1 MKTLRLYDLAPSPN
15 NVKVRIALAHKG
27 LAYERIPVDPTNR
40 SKLVELSGQPLT
52 PVLTHGDTVLFDSN
66 AILRYLEA
74 NVAREPR
81 LFAPDRDTM
90 KAIEAWELRARGDF
104 GAPIS
109 LIFGQFFAAER
120 DAGRI
125 EEANDLLED
134 CAHELERHLEDKPY
148 LVGQHLSAA
157 DCCVAPLLWYGCLS
171 EADAKNLGGPI
182 PAFFREHLRLPEG
195 LPRTRAWV
203 RRVVGPIA

>member
-1 MKTLRLYDLAPSPN
+1 MPTLRLYDLAPSPN

-40 SKLVELSGQPLT
+40 AKLVELSGQPLT
-52 PVLTHGDTVLFDSN
+52 PVLTHGDTVMFDSS

-81 LFAPDRDTM
+81 LFATTRETM
-90 KAIEAWELRARGDF
+90 KAIEAWELRSRGDF
-104 GAPIS
+104 GAPVS
-109 LIFGQFFAAER
+109 LVFTQFFAAQR

-134 CAHELERHLEDKPY
+134 RGHELERHLEDKPF
-148 LVGQHLSAA
+148 LVGEHLSAA
-157 DCCVAPLLWYGCLS
+157 DCCVAPLVWYGCLS
-171 EADAKNLGGPI
+171 ESDAQRLGGPI
-182 PAFFREHLRLPEG
+182 PAFFREHLHLPAE
-195 LPRTRAWV
+195 LTRTRAWV